1 MVVFDKSKEHNNLI
15 YFNADR
21 SIKVVV
27 TADFNRRRLKPK
39 EQVDAV
45 INAYKVEDFDMIL
58 NAIKGGVYAVLKGK
72 P

>member
-1 MVVFDKSKEHNNLI
+1 MVVFDRSEGHNNLI

-21 SIKVVV
+21 SIKVIV

-45 INAYKVEDFDMIL
+45 INAYKVEDFDMVL
-58 NAIKGGVYAVLKGK
+58 NAIKGGVYVVLKGK

>member
-1 MVVFDKSKEHNNLI
+1 MVIFDKSEGHNNLI

-27 TADFNRRRLKPK
+27 TTDFNRCRLKPK
-39 EQVDAV
+39 EQVGAV
-45 INAYKVEDFDMIL
+45 INAYKVESFDMVL
-58 NAIKGGVYAVLKGK
+58 KAIKGGVYAVLKGK